1 MEEAYANIPV
11 SSLHLQAHP
20 MAVCV
25 CQTVPDKPRAQ
36 RQEWTQALVP
46 WAQSGCVTEPRL
58 WLAPHR
64 VGFGAGTVS
73 CHRSGG
79 RVSQQGSSVGRGEG
93 DKPQS
98 PAPFGTSAWC
108 CCSREPSS
116 TSPCKRG
123 APLTCR
129 PRARSVS
136 SRHVPRPGAGVRT
149 SRLAQSSLKGY

>member
-1 MEEAYANIPV
+1 MQISQFQAYIYKHT
-11 SSLHLQAHP
+11 LWL
-20 MAVCV
+20 CV

-73 CHRSGG
+73 CHCSGG

-116 TSPCKRG
+116 TSPKKG
-123 APLTCR
+123 GHPSPAAPVPDPCPPVTCR
-129 PRARSVS
+129 DPERAFAL
-136 SRHVPRPGAGVRT
+136 HALHNPH
-149 SRLAQSSLKGY
+149 